1 MKEIIKSHA
10 PSVIFAFMVAFVLL
24 YRHDSLSVERT
35 YNYKVYHR
43 AKQAYEDCCRHGKP
57 HDLSFLPEDLLSAD
71 GKPVYPLKIDNS
83 GSLTCEL
90 RTIPGTTPSV
100 INYLFPTSSPYE
112 ISVCKIDAVSLEK
125 EKGDDED
132 DEDDK
137 KR

>member
-1 MKEIIKSHA
+1 MKKIIRFFS
-10 PSVIFAFMVAFVLL
+10 PSMIVAVMVPLVLL
-24 YRHDSLSVERT
+24 YQNDSLSVERT
-35 YNYKVYHR
+35 YNYEVYLR

-57 HDLSFLPEDLLSAD
+57 HDLSFLPKDLLSAD
-71 GKPVYPLKIDNS
+71 GKPIYPLEIDHR
-83 GSLTCEL
+83 GDLTCEL

-132 DEDDK
+132 DE

>member
-57 HDLSFLPEDLLSAD
+57 HDLSFLPKDLLSAD
-71 GKPVYPLKIDNS
+71 GKPIYPLEIDHR
-83 GSLTCEL
+83 GDLTCEL

-100 INYLFPTSSPYE
+100 INYLFPPFSPCK
-112 ISVCKIDAVSLEK
+112 ISVCKIDAMSLEK

-132 DEDDK
+132 DE

>member
-1 MKEIIKSHA
+1 MKEIIKFLA
-10 PSVIFAFMVAFVLL
+10 PPMIVAVMVPLVLL
-24 YRHDSLSVERT
+24 YRNDSLSVERT
-35 YNYKVYHR
+35 HNYEVYLR

-125 EKGDDED
+125 EKGNDED
-132 DEDDK
+132 DE

>member
-24 YRHDSLSVERT
+24 YQHDALSVERT

-57 HDLSFLPEDLLSAD
+57 HDLSFLPKDLLSAD
-71 GKPVYPLKIDNS
+71 GKPIYPLEIDHR
-83 GSLTCEL
+83 GDLTCEL

-100 INYLFPTSSPYE
+100 INYLFPPFSPCK
-112 ISVCKIDAVSLEK
+112 ISVCKIDAIVNCK
-125 EKGDDED
+125 NKCN
-132 DEDDK
+132 
-137 KR
+137 R

>member
-1 MKEIIKSHA
+1 MKEIIKSLA
-10 PSVIFAFMVAFVLL
+10 PPMIVAVMVPFVLQ

-35 YNYKVYHR
+35 HNYEIYLR
-43 AKQAYEDCCRHGKP
+43 ARQAYEDCCRRGKP

-71 GKPVYPLKIDNS
+71 GKPMYPLKIDNS

-112 ISVCKIDAVSLEK
+112 ISVCEIDAVRQNR
-125 EKGDDED
+125 DDE
-132 DEDDK
+132 K
-137 KR
+137 K

>member
-1 MKEIIKSHA
+1 MKEIIKSLA
-10 PSVIFAFMVAFVLL
+10 PPMIVAVMVPFVLQ

-35 YNYKVYHR
+35 HNYEIYLR
-43 AKQAYEDCCRHGKP
+43 ARQAYEDCCRRGKP

-71 GKPVYPLKIDNS
+71 GKPMYPLKIDNS

-112 ISVCKIDAVSLEK
+112 ISVCEIDAVSLGK
-125 EKGDDED
+125 EKRDDE
-132 DEDDK
+132 K
-137 KR
+137 K